1 MITRSEQLESKLPA
15 PDMSTSPSGLNQAE
29 QPRQSH
35 PATVQAF
42 NVARA
47 VLAYIDGLP
56 ATPERFNLLTIRNAV
71 GQGLGEAV
79 LSIWSQCHSDAS
91 AVLQSNVDAVVAQVN
106 AYAAAHGIHPTGSCM
121 EPAAQQAASEFSIG
135 NIHSVLA
142 VGTSGPVFHARTF
155 YGLQMALKIAS
166 LDSRKHH
173 SLKHQTSCLV
183 ALRSLWGRC
192 VPHVL
197 LAGVLTGHG
206 HGYGLGTTLLHE
218 RHPEPGDIALLPLAE
233 EALRKVHSHSTP
245 SPSLAQCREE
255 LCSLRAVFSL
265 KIQ

>member
-1 MITRSEQLESKLPA
+1 
-15 PDMSTSPSGLNQAE
+15 
-29 QPRQSH
+29 
-35 PATVQAF
+35 
-42 NVARA
+42 
-47 VLAYIDGLP
+47 
-56 ATPERFNLLTIRNAV
+56 
-71 GQGLGEAV
+71 
-79 LSIWSQCHSDAS
+79 
-91 AVLQSNVDAVVAQVN
+91 
-106 AYAAAHGIHPTGSCM
+106 
-121 EPAAQQAASEFSIG
+121 
-135 NIHSVLA
+135 
-142 VGTSGPVFHARTF
+142 
-155 YGLQMALKIAS
+155 MALKIAS

-233 EALRKVHSHSTP
+233 EALRKVHRCSIMVNDLHPENIVLVANVFFVDFSHSTP